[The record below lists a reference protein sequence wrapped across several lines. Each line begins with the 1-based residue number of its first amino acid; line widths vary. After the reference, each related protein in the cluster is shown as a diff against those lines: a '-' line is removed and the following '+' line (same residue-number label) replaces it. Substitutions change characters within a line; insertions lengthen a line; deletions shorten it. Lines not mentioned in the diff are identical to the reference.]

1 MNPGGDTADQM
12 AKMTLEGIEVA
23 AKISGSAAKSLA
35 AMLYAILNDKKKV
48 KGKTRLNALLR
59 SGKELKVFALRHDD
73 LKVFCEEAKRYGVLY
88 SVLKEKNN
96 TDGICDVMVRAED
109 AAKISR
115 IVDKFELATINTKA
129 IRESIMSQK
138 EEPVE
143 PIDVHPMSEEE
154 HDKLV
159 DQILNDMFPQEA
171 RTEKS
176 DRPSGPL
183 SKNTKLTD
191 DKGRNSV
198 RKTLAEIKKESTT
211 KPQTKKPPVRK
222 KQKGRSRR

>member
-1 MNPGGDTADQM
+1 
-12 AKMTLEGIEVA
+12 
-23 AKISGSAAKSLA
+23 
-35 AMLYAILNDKKKV
+35 
-48 KGKTRLNALLR
+48 
-59 SGKELKVFALRHDD
+59 
-73 LKVFCEEAKRYGVLY
+73 
-88 SVLKEKNN
+88 
-96 TDGICDVMVRAED
+96 MVRAED

-138 EEPVE
+138 EESIE
-143 PIDVHPMSEEE
+143 PIDVHPMTEEE

-222 KQKGRSRR
+222 KQKGRSRT